1 MLIWWMYVALWL
13 QNCAVVRDLGC
24 CLTINAIIAAGYG
37 IRVVDCGLPQLS
49 MHSVR
54 EMCCA
59 DDLDAAFR
67 HFRAF
72 FQHFTAIDEHL
83 RVD

>member
-1 MLIWWMYVALWL
+1 
-13 QNCAVVRDLGC
+13 VVL
-24 CLTINAIIAAGYG
+24 L
-37 IRVVDCGLPQLS
+37 VD
-49 MHSVR
+49 SVR